1 MRESLNVKTELTSLG
16 KTFIITTVVAF
27 MITNSEN
34 FIFSVLDNVGLTND
48 VFKKTVLS
56 AVVTLGIGVVR
67 LLLLLISTAV
77 VKNLEVL
84 KIKIVMTCDGK
95 EIRNPIEFDPV
106 TAEYEEQEINLKVSF
121 EPRGKVKSIILCK
134 ILYNVLPVSH

>member
-1 MRESLNVKTELTSLG
+1 MYKRQ
-16 KTFIITTVVAF
+16 
-27 MITNSEN
+27 
-34 FIFSVLDNVGLTND
+34 
-48 VFKKTVLS
+48 
-56 AVVTLGIGVVR
+56 
-67 LLLLLISTAV
+67 LLLLISTAV

-121 EPRGKVKSIILCK
+121 EPRGKINIFIMKYI
-134 ILYNVLPVSH
+134 PE